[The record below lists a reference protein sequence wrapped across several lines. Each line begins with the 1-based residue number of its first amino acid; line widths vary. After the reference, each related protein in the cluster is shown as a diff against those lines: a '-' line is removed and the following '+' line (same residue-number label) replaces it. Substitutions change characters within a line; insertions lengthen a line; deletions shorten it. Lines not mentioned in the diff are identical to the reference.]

1 MITKL
6 VQNLLFCVL
15 LPCYIFVVHFYR
27 LGQSVQTN
35 NEDLEEGVSCR
46 QGSLSGRCL
55 IKAWLFKLVSD
66 DFLFF
71 KQFSFF

>member
-1 MITKL
+1 MLWYYDTQIGSKFSLLCVIT
-6 VQNLLFCVL
+6 LLYL
-15 LPCYIFVVHFYR
+15 YFYR

-55 IKAWLFKLVSD
+55 IKAWLFKLISD
-66 DFLFF
+66 DFI
-71 KQFSFF
+71 FS